1 MAKYGVVNLSLGKDN
16 SFTNWEHVDSDVQAK
31 LDAGNVI
38 YVYGSK
44 KTGKVYIG
52 QSKHFLSRHG
62 QHYNGHE
69 EKFNDAKF
77 DRVIVIYSSLFN
89 GSSLDD
95 VERQLIM
102 YFKTDHQN
110 AKNVSFDFNDVVNGT
125 NGNYVNNYK
134 EQEAILYDVLVP
146 LWENV
151 LYKDG
156 WVATPTLE
164 NLKSSVLTKYSPF
177 KSLTEEQ
184 YSLIEEILAKP
195 DMNFV
200 INGDAGTGKTVV
212 LTHLVAAFLNKF
224 PDKKIAI
231 VVPPNWEQTA
241 NEIFKVYGF
250 DNSKWDVWTST
261 KLIKSGQEYD
271 MIIVDESHKL
281 SRRGNKQ
288 HPSFNKVYEID
299 AFRDA
304 KNHLEIIQE
313 LGNQIVLMYDVLQG
327 IRPANIARKDYAVL
341 TSGYEKKHLTT
352 QFRIRAP
359 KDATFTS
366 DDYVNGIKWLLY
378 KDTGILS
385 ETNFDPN
392 FNRDVFKG
400 TKQSDYF
407 GYFDEKP
414 LSHLIEWIEE
424 DRNLNEN
431 HVNRILGGLVE
442 EWTQKDGKNNEKF
455 HWFEND
461 IKRRW
466 NSTQENWINSTD
478 EDAEDQ
484 IGSVFAV
491 QGIDLNKVG
500 VLIGDD
506 LGIDEQGHLYAV
518 RENFH
523 NINGVFTNEEADI
536 PEKQEEFTLFVL
548 NIYYVLLTR
557 GIDGVRIG
565 IWHNNAFKLYL
576 ENILINI

>member
-31 LDAGNVI
+31 LDAGNII
-38 YVYGSK
+38 YVYGST

-77 DRVIVIYSSLFN
+77 DRVIAIYSSLFN

-102 YFKTDHQN
+102 YFKADYQN

-125 NGNYVNNYK
+125 NGNYVNDYK
-134 EQEAILYDVLVP
+134 EREAILYDVLVP
-146 LWENV
+146 LWEN
-151 LYKDG
+151 
-156 WVATPTLE
+156 
-164 NLKSSVLTKYSPF
+164 
-177 KSLTEEQ
+177 
-184 YSLIEEILAKP
+184 
-195 DMNFV
+195 
-200 INGDAGTGKTVV
+200 
-212 LTHLVAAFLNKF
+212 
-224 PDKKIAI
+224 
-231 VVPPNWEQTA
+231 
-241 NEIFKVYGF
+241 
-250 DNSKWDVWTST
+250 
-261 KLIKSGQEYD
+261 
-271 MIIVDESHKL
+271 
-281 SRRGNKQ
+281 
-288 HPSFNKVYEID
+288 
-299 AFRDA
+299 
-304 KNHLEIIQE
+304 
-313 LGNQIVLMYDVLQG
+313 VLMYDVLQG
-327 IRPANIARKDYAVL
+327 IRPANIARRDYASL
-341 TSGYEKKHLTT
+341 TRGYEKKHLTT

-385 ETNFDPN
+385 ETNFDTN

-400 TKQSDYF
+400 VKQSDYF

-442 EWTQKDGKNNEKF
+442 EWAQKDGKNNEKF
-455 HWFEND
+455 HWFEDD

-506 LGIDEQGHLYAV
+506 LGVDEQGHLYAV
-518 RENFH
+518 RDNFH
-523 NINGVFTNEEADI
+523 NINGVFTNKEANI
-536 PEKQEEFTLFVL
+536 PEKKEEFTLFVL

-565 IWHNNAFKLYL
+565 IWHNSAFKEYL
-576 ENILINI
+576 ENSLINDF